1 MAVSAVSSKL
11 VRSMAAAEGFGFRE
25 VLTGFK
31 WHGTAMAAAQAA
43 GERVLFSFEEA
54 IGFACGDVVRDKDGV
69 GAAAVFAEMAQHLA
83 RTRGLSVAGR
93 LREIYAKYGHFV
105 SANGYVIVDDPSKS
119 AAIFARL
126 RAGGSFVGRL
136 PLPGGRGLAVTGI
149 RDLTA
154 TPACPRGWDSAAPG
168 GAPTL
173 PVSSSGNMV
182 TLTFAN
188 GAEVTLR
195 TSEWRRGGEVGKQRA
210 ALDGRLSYH
219 PVPLAPYYPLR
230 PPPRAAPSPSSS
242 GTASWRGPTTPQ
254 PRARWRRWSLP
265 WSTSGSAPRST
276 ASSALRASRRRP
288 PRREL
293 QAALL
298 TRARRSVTAC
308 GGDLRAGVRTHAGN
322 ERSATPVPAGSSAFC
337 VCMVGRA
344 IVNASRASAAG
355 GAGAVGND
363 SW

>member
-1 MAVSAVSSKL
+1 VGEDTTHGCPAYTAVALAPAYFPPAPHPAALALAMATADAAGCALILANDPDADRLAVAAWVPADPADAGLVRTPGAPGEWRVFTGNEIGALLAAWAWECHVAGGGTGKGERCGRESGSWLASGCVGLALTRLVVHPFAVPPLPSSPPKPLPLLTGAWMAVSAVSSKL
-11 VRSMAAAEGFGFRE
+11 VRAIAAAEGFGFKE

-83 RTRGLSVAGR
+83 RTRGVSVVAR
-93 LREIYAKYGHFV
+93 LGEIYARYGHYV

-154 TPACPRGWDSAAPG
+154 TPGCPRGWDSGAPG
-168 GAPTL
+168 GLPSL

-188 GAEVTLR
+188 RAEVTLR
-195 TSEWRRGGEVGKQRA
+195 TSEWPG
-210 ALDGRLSYH
+210 
-219 PVPLAPYYPLR
+219 
-230 PPPRAAPSPSSS
+230 
-242 GTASWRGPTTPQ
+242 
-254 PRARWRRWSLP
+254 
-265 WSTSGSAPRST
+265 
-276 ASSALRASRRRP
+276 
-288 PRREL
+288 
-293 QAALL
+293 
-298 TRARRSVTAC
+298 
-308 GGDLRAGVRTHAGN
+308 
-322 ERSATPVPAGSSAFC
+322 
-337 VCMVGRA
+337 
-344 IVNASRASAAG
+344 
-355 GAGAVGND
+355 
-363 SW
+363 